1 MKKNPF
7 KIAGL
12 GEILWDVYEDAK
24 YLGGAPANF
33 AIHCQQLGEEG
44 IIASRVGADPPGQE
58 IITELRSRDL
68 TTEYIQTDK
77 KNSTGTVNVTLDKL
91 GKPTFECS
99 VDVAFDYLEM
109 DDKLSELADTAD
121 AVLFGTLAQRHART
135 RDTIHA
141 FLASAKTAFK
151 MYDVNI
157 RGWDNSTQ
165 AIVEKSLELANAI
178 KLNDDELAILK
189 KSWHKKMDDVS
200 FLIFLINE
208 FNLKLIALTLGSD
221 GCILL
226 DAHDMARESGIKI
239 VPKDT
244 TGCGDAF
251 AAALMHQYLQGASLK
266 DMAKF
271 SNALG
276 AFVAQFAGAT
286 PAYSKEEFERFLNSQ
301 KIG

>member
-7 KIAGL
+7 KIVGL

-44 IIASRVGADPPGQE
+44 IIASRVGDDPLGQE
-58 IITELRSRDL
+58 IITELRSRNL
-68 TTEYIQTDK
+68 TTAFIQNDT
-77 KNSTGTVNVTLDKL
+77 KNPTGTVNVTLDKI

-99 VDVAFDYLEM
+99 ADVAFDYLEM
-109 DDKLSELADTAD
+109 DDKLSALADTAD
-121 AVLFGTLAQRHART
+121 AVLFGTLAQRSART

-151 MYDVNI
+151 MYDINI

-165 AIVEKSLELANAI
+165 AIVEKSLELSNAI

-189 KSWHKKMDDVS
+189 KSWQKKMDDVS

-221 GCILL
+221 GCILV
-226 DAHDMARESGIKI
+226 DAHDMARESGIRI

-251 AAALMHQYLQGASLK
+251 AAALMYQYLQGASLN

-276 AFVAQFAGAT
+276 AFVARFAGAT
-286 PAYSKEEFERFLNSQ
+286 PTYSKEELERFLNSQ